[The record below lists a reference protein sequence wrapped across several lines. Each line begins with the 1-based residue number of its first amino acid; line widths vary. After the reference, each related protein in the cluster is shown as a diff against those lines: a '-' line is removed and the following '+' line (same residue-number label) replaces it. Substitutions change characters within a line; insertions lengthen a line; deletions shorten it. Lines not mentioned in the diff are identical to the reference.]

1 MLFAVQIYRQPF
13 SWDYA
18 SINLYEK
25 ATPWNTQKKKGM
37 NVKIYNY
44 SLVFLDKAA
53 ALFGPLH
60 LAS

>member
-1 MLFAVQIYRQPF
+1 MKY
-13 SWDYA
+13 SK
-18 SINLYEK
+18 E
-25 ATPWNTQKKKGM
+25 KGM